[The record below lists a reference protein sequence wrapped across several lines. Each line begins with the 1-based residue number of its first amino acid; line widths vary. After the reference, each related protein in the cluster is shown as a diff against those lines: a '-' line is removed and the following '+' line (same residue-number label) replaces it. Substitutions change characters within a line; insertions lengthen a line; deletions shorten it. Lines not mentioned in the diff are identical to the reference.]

1 MPAKLYRG
9 GSEFFML
16 SKDEDNLAELAHKF
30 FVEELGLRP
39 EDVPEAERNLVGLYE
54 VLFRIDQRIH
64 QQTL

>member
-1 MPAKLYRG
+1 
-9 GSEFFML
+9 ML

-39 EDVPEAERNLVGLYE
+39 EDVPEAERNLVGIYE
-54 VLFRIDQRIH
+54 VLFRIDQRIQ